1 MTRLAHFLNIFQ
13 SSLTSFLNLSSVCF
27 DLLKKEA
34 NELFFFTLLDETD
47 TPTLSDA
54 KWTQILAPPSHL
66 LSLNPALTHS
76 DLSPRDSPISFKPL
90 LDAQMSDG
98 PSLAEVT
105 RLEGKQGLGQQPEG
119 RSEERPA
126 DVHSPPLPQPNIGK
140 LVSTDGQLADLPASS
155 SVVLEN
161 GYPASPGHSGQ
172 SDVLLANEDETS
184 QAVTDQQS
192 VKDACELKMERNG
205 TDEGSGAG
213 HDEPGNRSPVL
224 KNGVKIQAIKP
235 EGGSPVHEVRMRD
248 CNLVFPEGSNPQK
261 GEAVL
266 HKSVNGDGELDFE
279 RENHEG
285 VFQNGGLVE
294 NESTGK
300 NTWASVQEEKEK
312 TLEND
317 HKGIHGDSES
327 SGAEKSLSNG
337 LIVDLDGDA
346 HSQPAV
352 PSKEDSVTEEKEM
365 EESKQECCDPVRG
378 LESGRT
384 GKLNNSRLQPV
395 SVPYG
400 GARPKQ
406 PVSLKLQIPQPLSS
420 QVKNEFGSTGKN
432 KNLEPQSMTG
442 VLETSCGITESGV
455 VRMNGEQGDGS
466 SGILIPSESP
476 DNDLQA
482 GQQGA
487 FSKKPFSSLGEVAPV
502 WVPDSQAPIC
512 MKCEVKFTFTKRRHH
527 CRACGKV
534 KLFVH
539 Y

>member
-1 MTRLAHFLNIFQ
+1 M
-13 SSLTSFLNLSSVCF
+13 SSLLILS
-27 DLLKKEA
+27 
-34 NELFFFTLLDETD
+34 DETD

-90 LDAQMSDG
+90 LDAQTSDG

-105 RLEGKQGLGQQPEG
+105 RLDGKQGVGQQPEG

-140 LVSTDGQLADLPASS
+140 LVSTDGQLPDLPSS
-155 SVVLEN
+155 NRVVLEN
-161 GYPASPGHSGQ
+161 GYPSSPDLSDRA
-172 SDVLLANEDETS
+172 DVLPVNEDEKCQT
-184 QAVTDQQS
+184 VTNEQS
-192 VKDACELKMERNG
+192 VKDTGPREFKMEQNG
-205 TDEGSGAG
+205 TDEGRGDG
-213 HDEPGNRSPVL
+213 LLDFTVLEEECGNGPPVL
-224 KNGVKIQAIKP
+224 NNGVTMEASLSDS
-235 EGGSPVHEVRMRD
+235 GSPVREVGMRD
-248 CNLVFPEGSNPQK
+248 CNLVFPEGSNPRK

-266 HKSVNGDGELDFE
+266 HKSVNGGGELDCE

-285 VFQNGGLVE
+285 AFQNGGLVE
-294 NESTGK
+294 NESAGK
-300 NTWASVQEEKEK
+300 DTWASNQEEKEK
-312 TLEND
+312 TIESD
-317 HKGIHGDSES
+317 HEGMHRESES
-327 SGAEKSLSNG
+327 SGAEKSMSNG
-337 LIVDLDGDA
+337 LIVDHGGDA
-346 HSQPAV
+346 QSQSSV

-365 EESKQECCDPVRG
+365 EESKQECSDSVRG
-378 LESGRT
+378 LESGRM

-406 PVSLKLQIPQPLSS
+406 PVSLKLQIPQPFSS
-420 QVKNEFGSTGKN
+420 QVQNEFGSTGKN
-432 KNLEPQSMTG
+432 KNLEPQSRTG
-442 VLETSCGITESGV
+442 GLEASCGATESGV
-455 VRMNGEQGDGS
+455 VRMNGEHGDSS
-466 SGILIPSESP
+466 SGLLIPSESP

-482 GQQGA
+482 GQQL
-487 FSKKPFSSLGEVAPV
+487 KKPFNSLGEVAPV

-534 KLFVH
+534 KVH
-539 Y
+539 YCGVFKTSLFKSLIQVFN